1 MDDNT
6 AQFDGRLVRIEQ
18 KLDTVADAIVK
29 LARMEERMI
38 SLFTRM
44 DSYDKRQDHMGV
56 RLVEIME
63 RVVEIEKRSMMLNV
77 IESLAYI
84 VATAGVAYVFWLIQ
98 QG

>member
-1 MDDNT
+1 MDDST

-44 DSYDKRQDHMGV
+44 DSYDKRQDHLGI

-63 RVVEIEKRSMMLNV
+63 RVVELEKRSMMLNV
-77 IESLAYI
+77 IERLAYI
-84 VATAGVAYVFWLIQ
+84 VATAGVAYIMWRFQ